1 MLPKVREEFERL
13 WSRKRKE
20 LLERGFPEG
29 LVDKAK
35 EFIEDYVQG
44 YSTKY
49 FREAPPEE
57 LERIQRMM
65 LDDALRMAEHWV
77 KSLTEVFAPTL
88 AKKLETAVKL

>member
-13 WSRKRKE
+13 WSRKKEE
-20 LLERGFPEG
+20 LLRKGFPKG
-29 LVDKAK
+29 LVERAE

-65 LDDALRMAEHWV
+65 LDDALRMAERWV
-77 KSLTEVFAPTL
+77 KSLTEVFAPRL
-88 AKKLETAVKL
+88 AEKLELAV